1 MLIFN
6 ALGGPNETIK
16 GEIALTFEWRQKSR
30 LRLTIDSGE
39 LAGQTVGID
48 LPRGT
53 VLRDGDVL
61 VSTSGEQLRVRAAIE
76 SLIHVSAP
84 SPTALTRIAY
94 HLGNRHVPVQI
105 GDGWLRLQYDHV
117 LEGMVRGLKG
127 RIELV
132 DEPFDPEGGAYG
144 HGRHTRGDSHQHHGH
159 SHDGHHHS
167 EHRDGAHDHA
177 HGDHS
182 HGADSQVVG
191 RELSTLEGRHTDN
204 RHAPRIHDFLEVPYK
219 P

>member
-6 ALGGPNETIK
+6 TLRGPNETIK
-16 GEIALTFEWRQKSR
+16 GEVALTFEWRQKSR

-39 LAGQTVGID
+39 LSGQTVGID

-53 VLRDGDVL
+53 VLRDGDVIA
-61 VSTSGEQLRVRAAIE
+61 SASGEHIRVRAAIE
-76 SLIHVSAP
+76 SLMHVSAP
-84 SPTALTRIAY
+84 SPTALMRIAY

-117 LEGMVRGLKG
+117 LEGMVRGLNG
-127 RIELV
+127 RVELV

-144 HGRHTRGDSHQHHGH
+144 HGRHTHGDGHQHHGH
-159 SHDGHHHS
+159 SHGSHQHDSHYHGDHS
-167 EHRDGAHDHA
+167 HGAR
-177 HGDHS
+177 DHS
-182 HGADSQVVG
+182 HGADSQPAG
-191 RELSTLEGRHTDN
+191 REVSTLEGRHTDN